1 MVENLNTLITSISGP
16 LESWD
21 DRDPVIGTVFEELDA
36 KKIRDAFGN
45 SISEQIA
52 ARNAVAVNL
61 AVQMTLG
68 YFIERVTSGWG
79 GGRSARTLGE
89 IHEMISTKGKLRLCV
104 ES

>member
-1 MVENLNTLITSISGP
+1 MVENLNTLVTSISGP

-79 GGRSARTLGE
+79 GGRSARILGE